1 MIETTNQS
9 WPVADLDPVRRL
21 HALAAALPGAAIVEQ
36 VIPAPLDTVWALAG
50 DIERAVPRSE
60 WHVRS
65 LRIVRRDGER
75 IEALV
80 VGLAGVQDRFVGVL
94 RPGWCWM
101 QGRVLYIGMAA
112 TPVPGGTRFALTA
125 GLRLPGAR
133 ALRPIVGCSIAR
145 SLRRL
150 AAPLVRP

>member
-1 MIETTNQS
+1 MNEGTNQS

-21 HALAAALPGAAIVEQ
+21 YVLTAALPGAAVVEQ
-36 VIPAPLDTVWALAG
+36 IIPAPLDAVWALAG
-50 DIERAVPRSE
+50 DIERTVPRSE
-60 WHVRS
+60 WHIRS
-65 LRIVRRDGER
+65 LRIIRRDGAR
-75 IEALV
+75 NEALV
-80 VGLAGVQDRFVGVL
+80 MGLAEVEDRFVGVL

-112 TPVPGGTRFALTA
+112 TPVPGGTRFALAA

-133 ALRPIVGCSIAR
+133 ALRPLVRWSIAG

-150 AAPLVRP
+150 QM